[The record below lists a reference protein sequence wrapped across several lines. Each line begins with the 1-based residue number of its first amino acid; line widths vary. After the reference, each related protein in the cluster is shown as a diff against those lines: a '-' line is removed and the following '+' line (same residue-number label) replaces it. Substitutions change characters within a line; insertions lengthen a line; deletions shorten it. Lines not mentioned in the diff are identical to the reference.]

1 MDKVRAHVKVEGRV
15 QGVCFRSYT
24 KKVAEDN
31 NVTGWVGNMPDGSVE
46 MVLEGE
52 KKDVKKVIDWAYEG
66 PSYAKVTNV
75 VVNWEGYR
83 GEFNGFKVRY
93 W

>member
-1 MDKVRAHVKVEGRV
+1 
-15 QGVCFRSYT
+15 
-24 KKVAEDN
+24 
-31 NVTGWVGNMPDGSVE
+31 MPDGSVE

-75 VVNWEGYR
+75 VVNWEGYK
-83 GEFNGFKVRY
+83 GEFSGFKVRY